1 MYIKDVD
8 QGDFE
13 MPTNK
18 DTEKTVRRSAS
29 INIRALQQQRDL
41 IDRAAKITSKKRS
54 EFMLEAACKEANN
67 ILLDNQHFFLD
78 PKKFDRFL
86 KALDQPPK
94 GNPLLNRALHTP
106 PPWER

>member
-1 MYIKDVD
+1 
-8 QGDFE
+8 
-13 MPTNK
+13 
-18 DTEKTVRRSAS
+18 
-29 INIRALQQQRDL
+29 
-41 IDRAAKITSKKRS
+41 
-54 EFMLEAACKEANN
+54 MLEAACKEANN

-94 GNPLLNRALHTP
+94 GNSLLNRILHTP